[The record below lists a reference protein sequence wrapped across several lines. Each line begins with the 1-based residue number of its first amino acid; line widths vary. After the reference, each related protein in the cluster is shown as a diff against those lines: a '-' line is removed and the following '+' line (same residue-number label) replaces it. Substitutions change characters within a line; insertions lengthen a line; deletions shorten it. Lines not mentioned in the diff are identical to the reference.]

1 MGRSGLRLAPRA
13 TNEKIASLQGM
24 RVLVVEDNMV
34 NQQVAKEL
42 LEGEGAL
49 VSLAEN
55 GQLGVAAVASAS
67 PPFDAVLMDLQM
79 PVMDGYAATRA
90 IRHDLG
96 RVNLPIIAMTANAM
110 ASDREACLAAGMND
124 HVGKPFDLNHL
135 VALLLVQTGRVNTTQ
150 GAAVYMRYDP
160 SAPTNST
167 LSASLAGQ
175 ASLDGFPGVDVE
187 SALQRMGGKAPL
199 YARTLNAFLAE
210 LTTLP
215 DQFDALL
222 QAGQVVDAARLL
234 HTLKGVAATVGAS
247 ALAALA
253 KAMEAQVK
261 RVDLATDTAQ
271 LRADFRAAVSEAT
284 QLMGEVAVRFVAPT
298 QSNGAG
304 SAEPPADRSQ
314 ALVDL
319 AALRAAL
326 DEGDMTAMELHAQLR
341 QVHAALGELAFEP
354 LDRAMAD
361 LDFDLAA
368 KHCKALADTLNPP
381 H

>member
-1 MGRSGLRLAPRA
+1 
-13 TNEKIASLQGM
+13 
-24 RVLVVEDNMV
+24 
-34 NQQVAKEL
+34 
-42 LEGEGAL
+42 
-49 VSLAEN
+49 
-55 GQLGVAAVASAS
+55 
-67 PPFDAVLMDLQM
+67 MDLQM